1 MNRAPHRPA
10 EKEERQPEAEC
21 GGGGEMAQVR
31 KHRRHSSLGYP
42 CAVRSWRVT
51 HRETLFSHR
60 LFALRRDSLVAETE
74 VVATREALTL
84 DAPSWVN
91 VIALLPGDRLLLVR
105 QWRYGIGAPT
115 LEIPGGMVEIAEDE
129 TPQAAAGRELFE
141 ETGYRA
147 GRLTY
152 LGEVEP
158 NPAFITNRCLTFV
171 AQDLEWIGEPTGDG
185 EEELAVEIVAL
196 AEIPR
201 LIVSGAIRHAL
212 VIAAF
217 YLFDHAWPGAPGGVE
232 PASAHGLGRRQ
243 GAG

>member
-1 MNRAPHRPA
+1 M
-10 EKEERQPEAEC
+10 
-21 GGGGEMAQVR
+21 
-31 KHRRHSSLGYP
+31 
-42 CAVRSWRVT
+42 RSWRVV

-60 LFALRRDSLVAETE
+60 LFDLRRESLAAETGVE
-74 VVATREALTL
+74 ATREALIL

-91 VIALLPGDRLLLVR
+91 VIALLPEERVLLVR
-105 QWRYGIGAPT
+105 QWRYGTGRTT
-115 LEIPGGMVEIAEDE
+115 LEIPGGMVEEE
-129 TPQAAAGRELFE
+129 NPQDAAGRELCE

-171 AQDLEWIGEPTGDG
+171 AEDLERIGEPEGDG
-185 EEELAVEIVAL
+185 EEELVVEIQPL
-196 AEIPR
+196 AEIPQ

-217 YLFDHAWPGAPGGVE
+217 YLFDHSWSGVRGDGSRGGTRVPE
-232 PASAHGLGRRQ
+232 RPLR
-243 GAG
+243 

>member
-1 MNRAPHRPA
+1 M
-10 EKEERQPEAEC
+10 
-21 GGGGEMAQVR
+21 
-31 KHRRHSSLGYP
+31 
-42 CAVRSWRVT
+42 RSWRVT

-60 LFALRRDSLVAETE
+60 LFDLRRETLAAELDDAVDTATE
-74 VVATREALTL
+74 VTATREALTL

-91 VIALLPGDRLLLVR
+91 VVALLPGERVLLVR
-105 QWRYGIGAPT
+105 QWRYGIGGPT
-115 LEIPGGMVEIAEDE
+115 LEIPGGMVEEED
-129 TPQAAAGRELFE
+129 PQAAAGRELFE

-158 NPAFITNRCLTFV
+158 NPAFITNRCLTYV
-171 AQDLEWIGEPTGDG
+171 AQDLVQVGEPEGDG
-185 EEELAVEIVAL
+185 EEELVVESVAL

-217 YLFDHAWPGAPGGVE
+217 YLFDHAGR
-232 PASAHGLGRRQ
+232 AS
-243 GAG
+243 

>member
-1 MNRAPHRPA
+1 M
-10 EKEERQPEAEC
+10 
-21 GGGGEMAQVR
+21 
-31 KHRRHSSLGYP
+31 
-42 CAVRSWRVT
+42 RSWRLT
-51 HRETLFSHR
+51 RRETLFTHR
-60 LFALRRDSLVAETE
+60 LFALHRDSLEAPIAESE
-74 VVATREALTL
+74 VVSTREALTL
-84 DAPSWVN
+84 DAPTWVN
-91 VIALLPGDRLLLVR
+91 VIALLADDRVLLVR

-115 LEIPGGMVEIAEDE
+115 LEIPGGMVEVGEGEAPE
-129 TPQAAAGRELFE
+129 AAAGRELFE

-171 AQDLEWIGEPTGDG
+171 AHDLVQLGEPEGDG
-185 EEELAVEIVAL
+185 EEELVVESAAL

-217 YLFDHAWPGAPGGVE
+217 YLFDHSRSSVSDTE
-232 PASAHGLGRRQ
+232 LRRSSS
-243 GAG
+243 

>member
-1 MNRAPHRPA
+1 M
-10 EKEERQPEAEC
+10 
-21 GGGGEMAQVR
+21 
-31 KHRRHSSLGYP
+31 
-42 CAVRSWRVT
+42 RSWRVT

-60 LFALRRDSLVAETE
+60 LFDLRRESLTAETE
-74 VVATREALTL
+74 VVSTREALTL

-91 VIALLPGDRLLLVR
+91 VIALLPEERVLLVR

-115 LEIPGGMVEIAEDE
+115 LEIPGGMVENED
-129 TPQAAAGRELFE
+129 PQAAAGRELRE

-158 NPAFITNRCLTFV
+158 NPAFITNHCLTFV
-171 AQDLEWIGEPTGDG
+171 AEDLERIGEPEGDG

-196 AEIPR
+196 AEVPR

-217 YLFDHAWPGAPGGVE
+217 YLFDH
-232 PASAHGLGRRQ
+232 S
-243 GAG
+243 

>member
-1 MNRAPHRPA
+1 
-10 EKEERQPEAEC
+10 
-21 GGGGEMAQVR
+21 
-31 KHRRHSSLGYP
+31 
-42 CAVRSWRVT
+42 VRSWRVT

-60 LFALRRDSLVAETE
+60 LFDLRRESLTAETE
-74 VVATREALTL
+74 VVSTREALTL

-91 VIALLPGDRLLLVR
+91 VIALLPEERVLLVR

-115 LEIPGGMVEIAEDE
+115 LEIPGGMVEIAEEEDA
-129 TPQAAAGRELFE
+129 QGAAARELCE

-158 NPAFITNRCLTFV
+158 NPAFITNRCSTFV
-171 AQDLEWIGEPTGDG
+171 AQDLERIGEPEGDG

-196 AEIPR
+196 AEIPQ

-217 YLFDHAWPGAPGGVE
+217 YLFDHAWPGAPRVGD
-232 PASAHGLGRRQ
+232 PLRPT
-243 GAG
+243 AGDTLRGQ